1 MGREYKKD
9 NAVWKH
15 EFGVI
20 LTCLFKTYDLDYS
33 SFAAQYNWSTST
45 VRYWLIGRSLPKEG
59 LAHLKE
65 FFQNNIPINDIH
77 DEQIYEELHV
87 FFESHHVEHIFYSLR
102 KLYPTMNF
110 FAGEVLS
117 VCRDYAK
124 NDLSG
129 LHLESKEIPP
139 TGKTRAVVFDFD
151 GTLTSGKT
159 NRTTWESIWTSLD
172 YDVKCCQELHLRF
185 NRNEI
190 THAEWCKLTEQ
201 CFRKRNLHRE
211 TIDKIASGIRL
222 LKGVKATFQ
231 ELQKRDVKIYIVSGS
246 ILSVI
251 RSVLGSNYQ
260 YIDGIKANQFRYDE
274 SGLLTEIIGT
284 KYDFEGK
291 ASFISEIA
299 SELRISPKDIL
310 FIGNSVN
317 DQFAYIS
324 GAKTLCIN
332 PKLTDI
338 TNRTI
343 WNDCIPICRDLW
355 EILQYV

>member
-1 MGREYKKD
+1 MSREYKKD
-9 NAVWKH
+9 NITWKQ

-20 LTCLFKTYDLDYS
+20 LSYLFKTYELDYY
-33 SFAAQYNWSTST
+33 SFAEQYNWSPST
-45 VRYWLIGRSLPKEG
+45 VRYWQIGRSLPKEG
-59 LAHLKE
+59 LMHLKE
-65 FFQNNIPINDIH
+65 FFQNNLPLNDIH
-77 DEQIYEELHV
+77 DDQTYENIRTFFKEQN
-87 FFESHHVEHIFYSLR
+87 VEHIFYSLR
-102 KLYPTMNF
+102 KLYPTMNI

-117 VCRDYAK
+117 TCCDFAK
-124 NDLSG
+124 NNLSA
-129 LHLESKEIPP
+129 LHMETNEVQP
-139 TGKTRAVVFDFD
+139 TGKTRAVIFDFD

-159 NRTTWESIWTSLD
+159 IRTTWESIWSSLD

-211 TIDKIASGIRL
+211 MVDKIASGIHL

-231 ELQKRDVKIYIVSGS
+231 ELQKRDIKIYIVSGS

-260 YIDGIKANQFRYDE
+260 YIDGIKANQFRYNE
-274 SGLLTEIIGT
+274 SGFLTEIIGT

-291 ASFISEIA
+291 ASFISEVA
-299 SELRISPKDIL
+299 AELKISTKDIL
-310 FIGNSVN
+310 FVGDSIN

-343 WNDCIPICRDLW
+343 WNDCIPICRDLR
-355 EILQYV
+355 EILPYV